1 MPQFRGF
8 VIFGE
13 MRTGSNF
20 LEAALN
26 QFPDIC
32 SYGEV
37 FNPVFLGHPK
47 TETLFDYDL
56 IRREEDPLGLMQAI
70 FDHPPRMGG
79 FRFFHDHHPRVVD
92 AVLSDPSIAKV
103 ILTRNPLDSYVSR
116 KIAAQT
122 GQWMLRDMRHQRAA
136 QITFDM
142 NEFRDLLSRLSGF
155 QRRLT
160 EALQTSGQGAYR
172 ISYEDL
178 FDVSVI
184 NGLAR
189 YLGTSDQI
197 EALPEKIKKQNP
209 EPLSQKVVNYDEMMR
224 ALAELDPFGLSDIP
238 IFEPSR
244 HAAVPSFVATPTT
257 GLLFQPMRGSL
268 SEAVIDWM
276 AAVDGVGR
284 DGLHR
289 RMSQN
294 QLRQW
299 MRAHE
304 GFRSFAIIQHPLA
317 RAYDVFTRYILPT
330 DRPHFAT
337 LRRVLLKTYGLV
349 LPAAPDDPNWTPAAQ
364 KIAFS
369 QFLKFLRGNLSGQ
382 TGVPVDQAW
391 ATQSAILQ
399 GMAQVKLPDL
409 LLREEELPTALPALA
424 GSNVAFTYR
433 APHTAVPL
441 LEIYDDEIEALCGEA
456 YRRDYISFGFGA
468 WRA

>member
-1 MPQFRGF
+1 MSQFRGF

-37 FNPVFLGHPK
+37 FNPVFVGHPK

-56 IRREEDPLGLMQAI
+56 ARREEDPLGLMQAI
-70 FDHPPRMGG
+70 FDHPPRLGG
-79 FRFFHDHHPRVVD
+79 FRFFHDHNPRVVD
-92 AVLSDPSIAKV
+92 AVLSDTSIAKV

-136 QITFDM
+136 QITFDIE
-142 NEFRDLLSRLSGF
+142 EFRDWLARLEGF
-155 QRRLT
+155 QQRLT
-160 EALQTSGQGAYR
+160 RGLQTTGQVAYR
-172 ISYEDL
+172 ISYDAL
-178 FDVSVI
+178 FDLSVI

-189 YLGTSDQI
+189 YLGASEPID
-197 EALPEKIKKQNP
+197 ALPEKIKKQNP
-209 EPLSQKVVNYDEMMR
+209 EPLSQKVVNYDEMVR
-224 ALAELDPFGLSDIP
+224 ALAEMDPFGLSDIP

-244 HAAVPSFVATPTT
+244 HAAVPSFVAAPTT

-276 AAVDGVGR
+276 AAIDGVGR

-304 GFRSFAIIQHPLA
+304 GFRSFAVIQHPLA
-317 RAYDVFTRYILPT
+317 RAYDVFTRYIIPT

-337 LRRVLLKTYGLV
+337 ARRVLMKTYGLV
-349 LPAAPDDPNWTPAAQ
+349 LPDTSDDPNWTLEAQ
-364 KIAFS
+364 RHAFN

-382 TGVPVDQAW
+382 TGLPVDQAW

-409 LLREEELPTALPALA
+409 LLRTEELPTALPALA
-424 GSNVAFTYR
+424 GVDYPFVYPVPAAR
-433 APHTAVPL
+433 VPL
-441 LEIYDDEIEALCGEA
+441 AKIYDDEMEALCAEA
-456 YRRDYISFGFGA
+456 YRRDYIAFGFGGWQA
-468 WRA
+468 